1 MDIISYVMNQIL
13 DPTNIIE
20 GDRYEFTLEL
30 NIDEEDELFQVG
42 GVDLRAIIAKKEQEF
57 SVVDYF
63 FIAKADQTY
72 LEFALEDDEE
82 QEVLTFCKAHI
93 EAGE

>member
-1 MDIISYVMNQIL
+1 MDIISYLMNEIL

-20 GDRYEFTLEL
+20 GERYEFTLDL
-30 NIDEEDELFQVG
+30 NIDEEDELYQAG
-42 GVDLRAIIAKKEQEF
+42 GVDLRAIIAVKEQQY

-63 FIAKADQTY
+63 FIAKANQEY
-72 LEFALEDDEE
+72 LEFALEEDEE
-82 QEVLTFCKAHI
+82 QEILTFCKEHI

>member
-1 MDIISYVMNQIL
+1 MDIISYVMDKIL

-20 GDRYEFTLEL
+20 GERYEFTLEL
-30 NIDEEDELFQVG
+30 NIDEEDELFQKG
-42 GVDLRAIIAKKEQEF
+42 GVDLRAIISKKDEQFEIK
-57 SVVDYF
+57 DYF

-82 QEVLTFCKAHI
+82 AEVLAFCKNHI

>member
-1 MDIISYVMNQIL
+1 MDIISYVMDQIL

-20 GDRYEFTLEL
+20 GERYEFTLEL
-30 NIDEEDELFQVG
+30 NIDEEDELFQEG
-42 GVDLRAIIAKKEQEF
+42 GVDLRAIIAKKADQF

-63 FIAKADQTY
+63 FIAKADQSY
-72 LEFALEDDEE
+72 LEFGLEEDEE
-82 QEVLTFCKAHI
+82 QEILAFCKSHI